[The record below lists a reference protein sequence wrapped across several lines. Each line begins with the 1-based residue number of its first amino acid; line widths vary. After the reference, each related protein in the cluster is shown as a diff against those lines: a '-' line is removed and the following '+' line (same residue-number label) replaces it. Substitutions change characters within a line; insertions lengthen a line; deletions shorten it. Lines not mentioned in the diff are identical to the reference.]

1 MKKRLIISSFLL
13 SLVVSNSALSIEA
26 NVWVY
31 KVNPGQMNTAVDL
44 FEEAIKMAEEADR
57 NTVIAQQ
64 SFGKGGE
71 FIYHWV
77 DFYDSLEQKA
87 NDPYQ
92 ADDFADFNDK
102 FYDSG
107 AVSTVRSYSMTLIDD
122 QLCSVNSVVSV
133 YVWKPRPGKF
143 SEVVESFKAS
153 QAFFEKHGWEI
164 DLWQENIGG
173 RDNLQFVMCSAS
185 LAAQANS
192 FASLNSDEEWILEQP
207 NAPLWD
213 SDSDNSD
220 LVASFELN
228 PIILD

>member
-1 MKKRLIISSFLL
+1 MKKLLVLSSCLL
-13 SLVVSNSALSIEA
+13 SFVISNSALSIEA

-31 KVNPGQMNTAVDL
+31 KVKPGHMIEAIEL

-92 ADDFADFNDK
+92 ADDYDDFIER
-102 FYDSG
+102 FYSSG
-107 AVSTVRSYSMTLIDD
+107 AVSTVRSYAMTLIDD
-122 QLCSVNSVVSV
+122 QLCSVNTVVSV

-173 RDNLQFVMCSAS
+173 HDNLQFVMCSAS
-185 LAAQANS
+185 LADQAKS

-207 NAPLWD
+207 NTPLWD

-220 LVASFELN
+220 LMASFELN
-228 PIILD
+228 PIIPD